1 MDEFDRLI
9 INTLQDGLPLCE
21 QPFAALARE
30 LDIDEQQIVERIS
43 KLLDDN
49 VLTRFGPL
57 YDAERLGGALTL
69 CALSAPPEA
78 FEEIAEK
85 INAHPETAH
94 NYEREHALNMWFVLA
109 TESRR
114 RIDEV
119 VTQIESETGCR
130 VFQFPKQEEFFVGL
144 KLEA

>member
-9 INTLQDGLPLCE
+9 VNTLQEGLPLCE

-30 LDIDEQQIVERIS
+30 LEIDEQQIVARIS

-49 VLTRFGPL
+49 ILTRFGPL

-69 CALSAPPEA
+69 CALSAPPER
-78 FEEIAEK
+78 FEDTADK
-85 INAHPETAH
+85 VNGHPEVAH

-109 TESRR
+109 TENHD
-114 RIDEV
+114 RIAEV
-119 VTQIESETGCR
+119 VAEIESETGCR

>member
-1 MDEFDRLI
+1 MDEFDRVI

-30 LDIDEQQIVERIS
+30 LEIDERRIVARIS
-43 KLLDDN
+43 KLLDEN

-69 CALSAPPEA
+69 CALSARPDE
-78 FEEIAEK
+78 FDDVAEK
-85 INAHPETAH
+85 VNAHPETAH

-109 TESRR
+109 TDSRD
-114 RIDEV
+114 RIAEV
-119 VTQIESETGCR
+119 VAEIESETGCR
-130 VFQFPKQEEFFVGL
+130 VLQFPKQEEFFVGL